1 MLIIYLRVRSKPR
14 LIPDAK
20 LGSSPGLGGSGIPRT
35 TKSPMAA
42 VMTAK
47 GNVAAS
53 SKLILSGIWKVVE
66 AGATVYSWYAP
77 YWKPKVSETVSL
89 AALSSYFSS
98 PCRHLAEGSNALTAL
113 VLLYAF
119 AHLDNMPRYV
129 IAFDSFV
136 SRKEKE
142 CLPVLRV

>member
-1 MLIIYLRVRSKPR
+1 MLIIYLRVRSKPK
-14 LIPDAK
+14 LIQDAK

-42 VMTAK
+42 VITAK

-77 YWKPKVSETVSL
+77 Y
-89 AALSSYFSS
+89 
-98 PCRHLAEGSNALTAL
+98 
-113 VLLYAF
+113 
-119 AHLDNMPRYV
+119 
-129 IAFDSFV
+129 
-136 SRKEKE
+136 
-142 CLPVLRV
+142 